1 MEDGVDGILVE
12 EGNVE
17 ALADGVLRLIK
28 DENLRLD
35 MGAAAYV
42 RSERYSE
49 EAVMEQWTELFNKL
63 AE

>member
-1 MEDGVDGILVE
+1 MA
-12 EGNVE
+12 EGM
-17 ALADGVLRLIK
+17 LRLIK
-28 DENLRLD
+28 DENLRRA
-35 MGAAAYV
+35 MGAAAYE